1 MRTPTIAMLVGV
13 SIVCATAAAAQ
24 PSSQAL
30 TDDIVR
36 ADAEFFD
43 VLFQKCDPERL
54 LRLVEPDLEFYHDR
68 GGVTASAKAFVEG
81 YAKGCAEMQKP
92 DAWKVRRELVR
103 SSLRVYPVPDY
114 GAIEEGDHVFYQRKG
129 DGPETKSG
137 VGRFVQV
144 WKRTPQG
151 WRLARV
157 FSYAHVDA
165 K

>member
-1 MRTPTIAMLVGV
+1 M
-13 SIVCATAAAAQ
+13 SIRMVAFVVAASALCAASAAAQ
-24 PSSQAL
+24 PKGPAL
-30 TDDIVR
+30 TEEILR
-36 ADAEFFD
+36 ADAEFFE
-43 VLFQKCDPERL
+43 VLFQKCEPERL

-68 GGVTASAKAFVEG
+68 GGLTASAKAFVDG

-92 DAWKVRRELVR
+92 GAWKVRRELVR
-103 SSLRVYPVPDY
+103 SSVRVYPVPDF
-114 GAIEEGDHVFYQRKG
+114 GAIEEGDHVFYERKEG
-129 DGPETKSG
+129 EPERRSG

-144 WKRTPQG
+144 WKMTPGG